1 MRLKVHNCFILLF
14 PYNYY
19 FVYIQ
24 LLFVVFK
31 NVISFC
37 IILYITQYLTK
48 ILIIKV
54 LSVLLFSQMYYH
66 VIVLHFTYYY
76 FHKCIIML

>member
-1 MRLKVHNCFILLF
+1 MQYVCIMYTVYKVMKMRLKVHNCFILLF

-31 NVISFC
+31 NVISFT
-37 IILYITQYLTK
+37 LPST
-48 ILIIKV
+48 
-54 LSVLLFSQMYYH
+54 
-66 VIVLHFTYYY
+66 
-76 FHKCIIML
+76 

>member
-1 MRLKVHNCFILLF
+1 M
-14 PYNYY
+14 
-19 FVYIQ
+19 
-24 LLFVVFK
+24 
-31 NVISFC
+31 
-37 IILYITQYLTK
+37 TQYLTK

-76 FHKCIIML
+76 FHKCIIMS